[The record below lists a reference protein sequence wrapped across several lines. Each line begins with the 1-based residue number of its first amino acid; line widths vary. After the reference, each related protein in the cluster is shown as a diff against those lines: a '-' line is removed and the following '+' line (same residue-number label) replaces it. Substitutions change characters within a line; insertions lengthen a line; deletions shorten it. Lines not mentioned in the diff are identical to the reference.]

1 MNEIIRPITRFDC
14 PSAPR
19 PLGNYCHAVGYGDLI
34 FVSGI
39 ASRDFETNEVPG
51 LLMKDGVK
59 LAYDIRLETKATL
72 ENIKKILKDAGSDLE
87 HVLEVSVFL
96 LDMKDFPSYN
106 EIFATYFP
114 KMHPARTTVA
124 VSGLPG
130 NIAIEMKVVAVK
142 KG

>member
-1 MNEIIRPITRFDC
+1 MNDIIRFDC

-19 PLGNYCHAVGYGDLI
+19 PLGNYSHAVGYGDLI

-39 ASRDFETNEVPG
+39 ASRDFETDAVPG
-51 LLMKDGVK
+51 LKMGADGK
-59 LAYDIRLETKATL
+59 KISYDIRLETKATL
-72 ENIKKILKDAGSDLE
+72 ENIKKILLDAKSDLE

-96 LDMKDFPSYN
+96 LDMKDFQGYN
-106 EIFATYFP
+106 EVFASYFP
-114 KMHPARTTVA
+114 KKHPARTTVA

-130 NIAIEMKVVAVK
+130 NIAIEMKVVATK

>member
-1 MNEIIRPITRFDC
+1 MNDIIRFDC

-39 ASRDFETNEVPG
+39 ASRDFETDQVPG
-51 LLMKDGVK
+51 LKMENGKKVS
-59 LAYDIRLETKATL
+59 YDIRLETKATL
-72 ENIKKILKDAGSDLE
+72 ENIKKILNDAGSDLE

-96 LDMKDFPSYN
+96 LDMKDFPAYN
-106 EIFATYFP
+106 EVFAGYFP
-114 KMHPARTTVA
+114 KKHPARTTVA